1 LQPANRSISAL
12 LISVSLFLCAGLLFV
27 TAVLTALTA
36 FLPLFS
42 GKNIQ
47 AQGTI
52 IGCAFGFEAMILF
65 AATYFCFQKYN
76 RSDSVDLQLQPL
88 IKNWQALFL
97 IIGSALAFTV
107 GYLVEK
113 IDLVNWLMLPILTIP
128 AVVLPILLILSLGV
142 RNIQLGPRWRAWG
155 IFGLGMTL
163 GPILLV
169 FIEIF
174 SLFVI
179 IVLVITY
186 LMSQPGLTSQLQS
199 LSNQLNHVQG
209 NPQAILNLLMP
220 YALNTKVIM
229 IVLLFIAGF
238 VPFTEELI
246 KPIGVWIFAN
256 KLDSPAQGFALGVL
270 SGAAYGLV
278 ETLGSSGQTTLWA
291 PLLFTRIG
299 TSLLH
304 ITTTGLMGWG
314 IALAFKQRQ
323 YLKLLLLYLC
333 SAALHGSWNASVILY
348 SYSLIAKEQT
358 PVNLLGKLGPYM
370 IAIALCVIVILLL
383 ILILINKRFN
393 QKHNDAP
400 IENTVDI
407 PT

>member
-1 LQPANRSISAL
+1 LQPANRSTSAL

-27 TAVLTALTA
+27 TAVLTTFTA

-52 IGCAFGFEAMILF
+52 IGFGFGFEALILF

-76 RSDSVDLQLQPL
+76 RSDSVDLQFQPL
-88 IKNWQALFL
+88 IKNWHIL
-97 IIGSALAFTV
+97 ILILGIALALV
-107 GYLVEK
+107 IGYLVAK
-113 IDLVNWLMLPILTIP
+113 IDLVNWLILPIVTIP
-128 AVVLPILLILSLGV
+128 AVALPILLILSLGIHD
-142 RNIQLGPRWRAWG
+142 IQLGPRWRAWG

-174 SLFVI
+174 ILFVI
-179 IVLVITY
+179 VMLAIVY
-186 LMSQPGLTSQLQS
+186 LISQPGLTSQLEN
-199 LSNQLNHVQG
+199 LTNQLNHVQG
-209 NPQAILNLLMP
+209 NPQAILNVLTP

-238 VPFTEELI
+238 VPLAEELI

-256 KLDSPAQGFALGVL
+256 KLDSPTQGFALGAL

-278 ETLGSSGQTTLWA
+278 ETLGSSEQTALWA

-323 YLKLLLLYLC
+323 YLKLFLLYLC
-333 SAALHGSWNASVILY
+333 SSALHGSWNASVILY
-348 SYSLIAKEQT
+348 SYSLFAKEQT
-358 PVNLLGKLGPYM
+358 PVSLLGRLGPYM
-370 IAIALCVIVILLL
+370 FAIAISVIVILLL
-383 ILILINKRFN
+383 ILILTNKRFN
-393 QKHNDAP
+393 QKQNDAP